1 MASTET
7 IPTPCKYKSLDL
19 LVELSIEKEVEGA
32 ELSVEKNVEGVE
44 LSLEDEVEGVELSVA
59 LFLQQLVHTFL
70 GSYTDQKKTNSRK

>member
-32 ELSVEKNVEGVE
+32 ELSVEK
-44 LSLEDEVEGVELSVA
+44 
-59 LFLQQLVHTFL
+59 
-70 GSYTDQKKTNSRK
+70 KSRRCRVISRR